1 MPDLYRKSCG
11 RDGEDCASAYLEENG
26 FEILERNY
34 FAGKT
39 GEIDIV
45 ARRGDLV
52 VFAEV
57 KARNSNAFG
66 GGIYSI
72 SQSKKKTMR
81 RSAEYYLVKNSTL
94 NTKDITFRFDLILVQ
109 GGKVECVEYILR

>member
-1 MPDLYRKSCG
+1 M
-11 RDGEDCASAYLEENG
+11 ENNG

-34 FAGKT
+34 HAGRT

-45 ARRGDLV
+45 ARNGSLV

-57 KARNSNAFG
+57 KARNSDAFG

-72 SQSKKKTMR
+72 SQAKKKSLK
-81 RSAEYYLVKNSTL
+81 RSAEHHLVKNSDIY
-94 NTKDITFRFDLILVQ
+94 TKDITFRFDLILVQ
-109 GGKVECVEYILR
+109 GGKVESVEDILR